1 MIKKE
6 DLLIIYNQVFNK
18 KKPYSLNVLSEAS
31 GKSQE
36 LSILEQMK
44 IDYPILNI
52 MKGDDFLALNE
63 LRGQIKND
71 GLSLLCSYDIGK
83 INNEGKIDIVNE
95 FVKELYSQI
104 IKTETINFFELSGKN
119 KYFYNESVDEFCM
132 NYLCLYHIMCIYNK
146 EYYTLYNPIKYC
158 SGKKFKCEIRS
169 SGKNSSKLTAIDYVS
184 EKLKDFKQNDYYVI
198 NKKHFINGKA
208 RNKEGKSSRNK
219 LDFLP
224 FCFYV
229 SKIENFSDSE
239 YKIYLEDFKQLIP
252 SIAFYIEQ

>member
-18 KKPYSLNVLSEAS
+18 KKPYSLRVLSEAS

-44 IDYPILNI
+44 IDYPILNVI
-52 MKGDDFLALNE
+52 KGDDFLALNE

-83 INNEGKIDIVNE
+83 INNEGKIEKVND
-95 FVKELYSQI
+95 FVKELYSSI
-104 IKTETINFFELSGKN
+104 IDKESINFFELSGKN

-132 NYLCLYHIMCIYNK
+132 NYLCLYHIMCIYDK
-146 EYYTLYNPIKYC
+146 DHYTLYNPIKYC
-158 SGKKFKCEIRS
+158 YGKKFKCEIRS

-184 EKLKDFKQNDYYVI
+184 EKLKDFKKDDHYII
-198 NKKHFINGKA
+198 NKSYFLNGKA
-208 RNKEGKSSRNK
+208 RNKNGKSNRHK
-219 LDFLP
+219 LNFLP

-229 SKIENFSDSE
+229 SKVEDFNENE

-252 SIAFYIEQ
+252 SIAFYIEK